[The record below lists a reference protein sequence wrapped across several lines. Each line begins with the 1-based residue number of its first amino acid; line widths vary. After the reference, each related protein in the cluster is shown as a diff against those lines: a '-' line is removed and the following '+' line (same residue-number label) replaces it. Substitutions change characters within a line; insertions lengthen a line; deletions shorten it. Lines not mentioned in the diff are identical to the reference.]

1 MWKQKYRIKR
11 ENVFL
16 KCLFA
21 RKKKGKKDLDIIL
34 RKRHSAD
41 TPAEHV

>member
-16 KCLFA
+16 SVFLQEKK
-21 RKKKGKKDLDIIL
+21 RKERFGYNPKKEAL
-34 RKRHSAD
+34 S
-41 TPAEHV
+41 